1 MIKQMNLHS
10 VDSVET
16 GYPELQNAKNKSS
29 SSTFLPAKE
38 HAVLLSVA
46 KEWLRWNNA
55 RNHQNTCSG
64 YMKQFQVIYFS
75 LNSSLPSSDIDN
87 AHMER

>member
-1 MIKQMNLHS
+1 MNLHS

-16 GYPELQNAKNKSS
+16 GYPELQNAKNKSP

-55 RNHQNTCSG
+55 RN
-64 YMKQFQVIYFS
+64 Y
-75 LNSSLPSSDIDN
+75 
-87 AHMER
+87 